1 MTCMGFHFVELFLH
15 IIKSHNFNHTM
26 FTSLPYSNQVLQV
39 LELWLNAVCVCCCK
53 LEYALL
59 TKFIQIKAQS
69 RLIHK
74 NVLAAHEISVFWG
87 HFVTI
92 TRIYLL
98 QIPILSGSDYFLRL
112 LIVPWLT
119 TLVCCNSAVLFAWSL
134 NIISF
139 LSFKYVRFKRMCIVL
154 LV

>member
-74 NVLAAHEISVFWG
+74 KCLSCSWNLSFLGSLGYNNKNISSSDSNIVWKWLFSEIVDCTLTNDIS
-87 HFVTI
+87 
-92 TRIYLL
+92 LL
-98 QIPILSGSDYFLRL
+98 QFSS
-112 LIVPWLT
+112 IVCLK
-119 TLVCCNSAVLFAWSL
+119 LKHNLFW
-134 NIISF
+134 
-139 LSFKYVRFKRMCIVL
+139 SFKYVRFKRMCIVL